1 MGVLSAAAGAVLG
14 GLARGV
20 GGLFTTT
27 RTSTAD
33 DGTETEVR
41 KVRPFRTSL
50 AGLLVFLL
58 LYHLLIWPWLN
69 YHFPE
74 YGFPPLDLSLLST
87 LVGLGM

>member
-14 GLARGV
+14 GVARGV
-20 GGLFTTT
+20 GGLFTKT
-27 RTSTAD
+27 RTTTAD
-33 DGTETEVR
+33 DGTETESHR
-41 KVRPFRTSL
+41 VRPFPASL
-50 AGLLVFLL
+50 AALLVFLL

-87 LVGLGM
+87 LAGWGM